1 MNSRPVLTVSE
12 LTRTIKELLENRFPS
27 VGVRGEISNFKHHSS
42 GHMYFTLKDQ
52 GAEISAVMFR
62 GHNQYLPF
70 QPENGIDV
78 QAFGR
83 ITVFEKRG
91 NYQIVVQS
99 MEQAGIGALFQAFE
113 ALKRKLAD
121 EGLFDSEWKKPLPKY
136 PNKIGV
142 ITSGTGAAVKDIL
155 QVLGRRAPHVEV
167 ILRPTL
173 VQGPDAAPDIVR
185 ALDEMHD
192 LDDIDVIIVGRGG
205 GSIEDLWPFN
215 EESVARKIFESTIP
229 VISAVGHETD
239 TTIADFVSDY
249 RAPTP
254 SAAAEIASPSRDEI
268 LVELNQWRMMS
279 KKKLEGL
286 IQTKWQS
293 IDHCYERL
301 QGLNPVKA
309 IERHRERLDQIVIR
323 LNQSIINRVKHFK
336 TNTHGLREKLIAL
349 NPEAILNRGYS
360 IARTWPDEQIIR
372 SSKDIAIG
380 AVFTLQ
386 TGDGSIKGERIPE
399 TGGQTK
405 LPFK

>member
-1 MNSRPVLTVSE
+1 MSSPIILTVSE
-12 LTRTIKELLENRFPS
+12 LTRDIKDLLENQFPS
-27 VGVRGEISNFKHHSS
+27 IGVRGEISNFKYHSS

-70 QPENGIDV
+70 RPENGLEV

-91 NYQIVVQS
+91 NYQIVIQT
-99 MEQAGIGALFQAFE
+99 MEQAGVGALYQAFE
-113 ALKRKLAD
+113 ALKRKLSD
-121 EGLFDSEWKKPLPKY
+121 EGLFDTSQKKPLPKY
-136 PNKIGV
+136 PKTIGI

-155 QVLGRRAPHVEV
+155 QVLGRRAPHVDV

-173 VQGPDAAPDIVR
+173 VQGPAAAPDIVQ
-185 ALDEMHD
+185 AITDMQNHGKAD
-192 LDDIDVIIVGRGG
+192 LIIVGRGG

-215 EESVARKIFESTIP
+215 EEKVARKIFESKIP
-229 VISAVGHETD
+229 IISAVGHETD

-254 SAAAEIASPSRDEI
+254 SAAAEIACPSRDEI
-268 LVELNQWRMMS
+268 LMELDQWRTRS
-279 KKKLEGL
+279 ARKIDGL
-286 IQTKWQS
+286 LQMKWQS
-293 IDHCYERL
+293 IDHYIERL
-301 QGLNPVKA
+301 QVLNPVKA
-309 IERHRERLDQIVIR
+309 IERHRENLSQKQIR
-323 LNQSIINRVKHFK
+323 MNQSMSNCIKHLK
-336 TNTHGLREKLIAL
+336 TNIHGLSEKLIAL

-360 IARTWPDEQIIR
+360 IARLWPGGQIIR
-372 SSKDIAIG
+372 SSKNVKIG

-399 TGGQTK
+399 SGSQTK
-405 LPFK
+405 LPFE